1 MTETQKDRKTIR
13 EKDDMTKTQND
24 KKTERHY

>member
-13 EKDDMTKTQND
+13 EKDDKTKTQND